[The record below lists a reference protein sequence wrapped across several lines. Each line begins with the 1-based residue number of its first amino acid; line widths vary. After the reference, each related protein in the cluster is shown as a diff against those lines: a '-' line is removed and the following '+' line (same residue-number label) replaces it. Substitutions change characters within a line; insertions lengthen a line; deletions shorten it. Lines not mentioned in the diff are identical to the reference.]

1 MHIHQSVYVRISR
14 SIFYSILYVFP
25 AVYLSVFCMYILQY
39 FLIFFSCISRSRCR
53 HSCFAFA
60 GAGARSLHLRRAVAT
75 ASLSRGSARHIAK
88 FNQIWSARQNSGSQ
102 RQLVE
107 ARAEVSLRAEVPWQS
122 WLAVVHEV
130 TAEQRRPSDVEK
142 MRSLSNRQPL
152 MRKRSRIFLNQLHTE
167 IQAQKINAH
176 VYKVTETI

>member
-1 MHIHQSVYVRISR
+1 MYVLSV
-14 SIFYSILYVFP
+14 FLYVFP
-25 AVYLSVFCMYILQY
+25 TVYLSVFLYVY
-39 FLIFFSCISRSRCR
+39 PAVFLALGHGAVTVASHSPAPARGRCT
-53 HSCFAFA
+53 CA
-60 GAGARSLHLRRAVAT
+60 ARSLRQVCRAAAHGT
-75 ASLSRGSARHIAK
+75 SK

-152 MRKRSRIFLNQLHTE
+152 MRKRFRIFLNQLHTE

-176 VYKVTETI
+176 VYKVTKTI

>member
-1 MHIHQSVYVRISR
+1 MYVYPAV
-14 SIFYSILYVFP
+14 FLYVFP
-25 AVYLSVFCMYILQY
+25 TVYLSVLLYVY
-39 FLIFFSCISRSRCR
+39 PAVFLAVFFVHLHSVTVPSRCTRPRCR
-53 HSCFAFA
+53 HGCFAFA

-102 RQLVE
+102 RQLVQ

-176 VYKVTETI
+176 IYKVTETI

>member
-1 MHIHQSVYVRISR
+1 MYLKFILAYTDNGMGGPMSVYV
-14 SIFYSILYVFP
+14 SI
-25 AVYLSVFCMYILQY
+25 CMYRLLRI
-39 FLIFFSCISRSRCR
+39 RRR
-53 HSCFAFA
+53 
-60 GAGARSLHLRRAVAT
+60 RRAVAAPSPRGRYGKFVARQRT
-75 ASLSRGSARHIAK
+75 AHAK

-130 TAEQRRPSDVEK
+130 PAEQRRPSDVEK

-152 MRKRSRIFLNQLHTE
+152 MGK
-167 IQAQKINAH
+167 
-176 VYKVTETI
+176 